1 MSDAKEEGYRGLTFQ
16 EIVLSMPNEQSK
28 NDNKH
33 LRNDP
38 EIGGWEWAPQSP
50 LFLCPSICTFS
61 TLNSEFHACLK
72 YI

>member
-1 MSDAKEEGYRGLTFQ
+1 MSDAKEEGIEGGHSRRLY
-16 EIVLSMPNEQSK
+16 LSCQMSK
-28 NDNKH
+28 ARMASKH